1 MNVRFFVSI
10 VFSIGTGLL
19 IYYFYYNFLTGMN
32 LVFNLLSIVLLTL
45 IFGINVWLIR
55 REKISL
61 RKFLLTTIMVISIL
75 ASSVTVKNK
84 IDNLKVT
91 RNGNPRRYLVP
102 SKI

>member
-75 ASSVTVKNK
+75 ASFLTVKNK
-84 IDNLKVT
+84 IDNLKET

>member
-1 MNVRFFVSI
+1 
-10 VFSIGTGLL
+10 
-19 IYYFYYNFLTGMN
+19 
-32 LVFNLLSIVLLTL
+32 
-45 IFGINVWLIR
+45 LIR

-75 ASSVTVKNK
+75 ASFVTVKNK

>member
-61 RKFLLTTIMVISIL
+61 RKFLLATIMVISIL
-75 ASSVTVKNK
+75 ASFVTVKNK
-84 IDNLKVT
+84 IDNLKET